1 MLGYLRTRPK
11 VYILI
16 ITRLKG
22 DIMRIK
28 RNGCYKNVSTQKF
41 QNVFKGRGYVL
52 AESEMPKVKEKE
64 VKVDIDAERKAAF
77 EKGRESALKQTT
89 KGKVK

>member
-1 MLGYLRTRPK
+1 
-11 VYILI
+11 
-16 ITRLKG
+16 
-22 DIMRIK
+22 MRIK

-52 AESEMPKVKEKE
+52 AESEMPKAEIKE
-64 VKVDIDAERKAAF
+64 VKVDIDAEKKAAF
-77 EKGRESALKQTT
+77 EKGRDSALKQTT

>member
-1 MLGYLRTRPK
+1 MMLGYLRTRPM

-16 ITRLKG
+16 TTRLKEG
-22 DIMRIK
+22 AMRIK

-52 AESEMPKVKEKE
+52 AESEMPKRDKE
-64 VKVDIDAERKAAF
+64 VKVDIDAEKKQR
-77 EKGRESALKQTT
+77 LK
-89 KGKVK
+89 KDANLL

>member
-1 MLGYLRTRPK
+1 
-11 VYILI
+11 
-16 ITRLKG
+16 
-22 DIMRIK
+22 MRIK

-52 AESEMPKVKEKE
+52 AESEMLKRDKE
-64 VKVDIDAERKAAF
+64 VKVDIDAEKKAAF